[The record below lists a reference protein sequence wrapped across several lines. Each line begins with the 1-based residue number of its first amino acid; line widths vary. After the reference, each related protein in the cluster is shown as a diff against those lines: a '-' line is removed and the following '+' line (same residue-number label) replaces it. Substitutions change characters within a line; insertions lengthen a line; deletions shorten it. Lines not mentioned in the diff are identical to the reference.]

1 MKIIILLYLIIT
13 ITSNPDTYESAFETK
28 YQVKHIKDGDKKTF
42 PSKGDEVYVHYK
54 GTLLDGTKF
63 DSSYDRNE
71 PLPFTLGTGQVIK
84 CWDECVER
92 LSKGEKIIVTCP
104 SGLAYG
110 KHGAGGVIP
119 PDADLVFEMEL
130 IDIKKSSEL

>member
-1 MKIIILLYLIIT
+1 MKILIFLYLITI
-13 ITSNPDTYESAFETK
+13 ITSNLGTYEPAFEQK

-71 PLPFTLGTGQVIK
+71 PLPFTLGVGQVIK

-92 LSKGEKIIVTCP
+92 LSKGEKITVTCP
-104 SGLAYG
+104 SSLAYG

-119 PDADLVFEMEL
+119 PDADLIFEMEL
-130 IDIKKSSEL
+130 IDIKKSNDL

>member
-1 MKIIILLYLIIT
+1 MKILILLYFIIT

-42 PSKGDEVYVHYK
+42 PSKGDEVYIHYK

-130 IDIKKSSEL
+130 IDIKKSSDL